1 MKLEPY
7 KKLFSI
13 ETQRACYD
21 NSDVYEEGTS
31 ELYDT
36 NISTNLLATID
47 EDDEVEESDVSKL
60 LKMISYDYEPGEI
73 NKLKDSLKLDNSE
86 IDTLLKKIRDA
97 DNDMLKR
104 YREIRQTNLV
114 HLLRG
119 FDHPLLVKDVQKQ
132 PSEQYRKNKKV
143 VITKDMF
150 DSVVEITAKRMSIMM
165 QNNGATVKYISE
177 TIEELVKYK
186 SEGYFADD
194 PTGDKKSQF
203 INEFCDRVSDLIKS
217 DSLYK
222 EIAAVRDKV
231 EMSYTDKNKRV
242 KIIDFPDDVE
252 TVFGGG
258 AVNGFGVRKPYERKR
273 NGKVNKEYDLDTTG
287 DFFIFDYYLEY
298 KAGEADYGYSCIELD
313 IDESP
318 YKIVNDYAG
327 VFENIKNHTSILEEQ
342 IKKSIETL
350 DKLGKNLE
358 DIMKNDEIV
367 PIGRGSLEGIIL
379 RTIHYI
385 HLSYNKSSTPYFDG
399 NFFATYNLIGAVIN
413 TYKIM
418 MRMLND
424 HLTPIK

>member
-1 MKLEPY
+1 
-7 KKLFSI
+7 
-13 ETQRACYD
+13 
-21 NSDVYEEGTS
+21 
-31 ELYDT
+31 
-36 NISTNLLATID
+36 
-47 EDDEVEESDVSKL
+47 
-60 LKMISYDYEPGEI
+60 
-73 NKLKDSLKLDNSE
+73 
-86 IDTLLKKIRDA
+86 
-97 DNDMLKR
+97 
-104 YREIRQTNLV
+104 
-114 HLLRG
+114 
-119 FDHPLLVKDVQKQ
+119 
-132 PSEQYRKNKKV
+132 
-143 VITKDMF
+143 
-150 DSVVEITAKRMSIMM
+150 
-165 QNNGATVKYISE
+165 
-177 TIEELVKYK
+177 
-186 SEGYFADD
+186 
-194 PTGDKKSQF
+194 
-203 INEFCDRVSDLIKS
+203 
-217 DSLYK
+217 
-222 EIAAVRDKV
+222 
-231 EMSYTDKNKRV
+231 
-242 KIIDFPDDVE
+242 
-252 TVFGGG
+252 
-258 AVNGFGVRKPYERKR
+258 VRKPYERKR

-298 KAGEADYGYSCIELD
+298 KAGEADYGYGCIELD

-385 HLSYNKSSTPYFDG
+385 HLSYDRSSTAYFNG